1 MTVTTDQTEF
11 DARTA
16 TQAIRDLP
24 QSLTFTARRQAER
37 DLEGR
42 WKDYLRTLYTNVN
55 PAQFNLLFAKAW
67 EDGHSYGL
75 EEVESYLIDLMSLFD
90 ALRYAGE

>member
-1 MTVTTDQTEF
+1 MTVTIDQTAF

-24 QSLTFTARRQAER
+24 QSLTYLARRQAEVE
-37 DLEGR
+37 LEGR
-42 WKDYLRTLYTNVN
+42 WKDYLRSLYTNIN

-75 EEVESYLIDLMSLFD
+75 EEVESYLFDLAALFD
-90 ALRYAGE
+90 ALQDAGE